1 MTTLNRGT
9 VPCSKFWQLRG
20 VLILKKKVWFLVFYF
35 YKKSVFLQGEIGG
48 LK

>member
-1 MTTLNRGT
+1 MFEQRDCPLF
-9 VPCSKFWQLRG
+9 K
-20 VLILKKKVWFLVFYF
+20 ILAIEGGLDFGEKVWFLVFYF